1 MPADPSVQHRAAIV
15 WFRDD
20 LRVADHPAL
29 TAAVDSGRPVVC
41 VYCFD
46 QVSADIRPLGAA
58 SLWWLHHALAA
69 LDQDLAARGTRLVL
83 RRGPAGDAI
92 RALVREVDA
101 GAVYWNRRY
110 DAAGIAIDSALKTEL
125 KAGGCEVRS
134 FHANVLFE
142 PQAIRTQTGAP
153 FRVFTPFWRAARA
166 SGTPRR
172 PLTAPA
178 AIAGFDGAIASDALD
193 DWRLLPTAPDWA
205 GGLRDAWKPGA
216 AGAQARLDRFIAEGL
231 PRYADERDRP
241 DLPATSRLSPHLRF
255 GEISPFEVWHAVA
268 PLTVTGDIGHAHIEK
283 FLAEVGWREFAHH
296 LLHHFPALATANFQP
311 AFDSFPWQA
320 DAGFLAA
327 WRKGLTGYPIID
339 AGMRELW
346 TTGWMHNRVRMI
358 VASFLVKHG
367 LQDWRTGEVWF
378 WDTLVDACPAN
389 NAASWQWVAGSGA
402 DAAPYFRIFNPV
414 LQAAKF
420 DPEGAYVRR
429 WVPELAGLPTKWLHE
444 PWKAPR
450 SVLASAGITLG
461 RTYPAAIIDLDAG
474 RDRALAAFATLKAH
488 AA

>member
-1 MPADPSVQHRAAIV
+1 MPADPSVQHRSAIV

-46 QVSADIRPLGAA
+46 QVSADVRRLGAA

-69 LDQDLAARGTRLVL
+69 LDQDLAALGARLVL

-125 KAGGCEVRS
+125 KAGGCEVKS

-142 PQAIRTQTGAP
+142 PQAIRTQTGGP

-172 PLTAPA
+172 PQPAPA
-178 AIAGFDGAIASDALD
+178 AIAGFDGAIASDALE
-193 DWRLLPTAPDWA
+193 DWCLLPTAPDWA
-205 GGLRDAWKPGA
+205 GGLRAEWTPGA
-216 AGAQARLDRFIAEGL
+216 AGAQSRLARFIAEGL
-231 PRYADERDRP
+231 PRYAEERDRP
-241 DLPATSRLSPHLRF
+241 DLPVTSRLSPYLRF

-268 PLTVTGDIGHAHIEK
+268 PLALTGDIGHAHVEK

-311 AFDSFPWQA
+311 AFDAFPWQH
-320 DAGFLAA
+320 DESFLAA

-346 TTGWMHNRVRMI
+346 ATGWMHNRVRMI

-367 LQDWRTGEVWF
+367 LQDWRAGEAWF

-402 DAAPYFRIFNPV
+402 DAAPYFRIFNPL

-429 WVPELAGLPTKWLHE
+429 WVPELADLPAKWLHE

-450 SVLASAGITLG
+450 SVLVAAGVTLG
-461 RTYPAAIIDLDAG
+461 ATYPTPIINLDAG
-474 RDRALAAFATLKAH
+474 RERALAAFATLKAH